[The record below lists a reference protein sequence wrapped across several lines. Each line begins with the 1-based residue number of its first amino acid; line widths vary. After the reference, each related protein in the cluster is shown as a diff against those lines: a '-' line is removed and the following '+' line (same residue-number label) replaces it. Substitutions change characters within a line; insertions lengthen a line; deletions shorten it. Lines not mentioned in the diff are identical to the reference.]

1 MSDIVFRLLGA
12 LDVQIDGRI
21 VTLGSSRQRTVLT
34 TLLLARN
41 RVVSVERLIAT
52 VWQGN
57 EPATARNQIAIL
69 VGALRRLFKDAAG
82 ADDLIVTSH
91 PGYIM
96 TLSTHQL
103 DIATFEERASRA
115 REAARQGQPA
125 EACKHIDEALSLWR
139 GRALE
144 GIVGEPAESA
154 ATRLEELRLDLL
166 EERAGLQLQFG
177 RHRALIGELT
187 ALVREHPLRE
197 QSRSWLM
204 LAEYRSGN
212 RARAL
217 EIFREGRAILVD
229 RLGLEPG
236 PGLRS
241 IHDLILQDAPELA
254 PPPGLPSPAA
264 MAAVPAQ
271 LPASVAA
278 FASREEELGSLD
290 RLLDESHGARPPAI
304 GSISGVSGVGKT
316 ALAVHW
322 ANQAAA
328 GFPDGQLFI
337 NLRGYHET
345 DEPVLPEAALDR
357 LLHSLGVPGARIPAD
372 LGDRAALYRSV
383 LENKRMLILLDDAR
397 SFEQIRPLLP
407 GTGRCCVLITSRDP
421 IDDLTGDFAIRR
433 INLRVLEQDAATA
446 LLAQVAGP
454 ERFAADPEA
463 AARLSE
469 LCDRLPLALRIAG
482 TRLAARPHW
491 TLRSLVERLECERR
505 RLDELS
511 PGQGG
516 IRAGLRLTY
525 RHLPPAAARMFRC
538 LGLLKVPEF
547 ASWVGAALLDTEL
560 WEAEDLIEQLVDA
573 QLLEV
578 ARHRAGHPPRYR
590 FHNLPHLYAREL
602 ALAEDGEDEQNA
614 ALRRAF
620 GGWVTLADEAHR
632 RAEGGTTP
640 HIAPVGRHDLP
651 RSLLDELLG
660 TPMDWFETERQAL
673 VAVVAQAAQSDAV
686 SNLAMF
692 SWSLTACATPVF
704 ETRHYLDDWRRC
716 AEQSLVAARR
726 AGSAMG
732 EAAMLRSL
740 GSLAINQRRY
750 PSARESL
757 MPALELFR
765 QAGDAHG
772 SAQVLRLLAI
782 CAHFRSDLAHA
793 ARYVEEAMDV
803 FVRLGDVREAAHA
816 MGLFAQIEVERGNL
830 ARGVELSERAVA
842 KSREGGLWRA
852 EAQSLHWLA
861 EVLLRSGEPGRAAA
875 ASRRVVKLTQEGGDR
890 VGETYALRALGD
902 ALWRTGE
909 FVESHSVLGRA
920 REIADELADDFLIAR
935 IEADLGC
942 LDAVAGDPAAAR
954 RIGGAL
960 NTFTALGAK
969 VWRDRTER
977 LLRAVE
983 AAEPGAPVPAA
994 TLAGL
999 LEEPGDRSARPV
1011 R

>member
-1 MSDIVFRLLGA
+1 MSEIVFRLLGA
-12 LDVQIDGRI
+12 LDVQIDGKTI
-21 VTLGSSRQRTVLT
+21 TLGSSRQRTVLT

-82 ADDLIVTSH
+82 VGDLIVTSH

-103 DIATFEERASRA
+103 DIATFEERVSRA
-115 REAARQGQPA
+115 RQAARQEKPA
-125 EACKHIDEALSLWR
+125 EACKHIDDALSLWR

-144 GIVGEPAESA
+144 GVLGEPAEST
-154 ATRLEELRLDLL
+154 ATHLEELRLDLL

-217 EIFREGRAILVD
+217 EIFREGRTILVN

-254 PPPGLPSPAA
+254 APPRLPSTSATA
-264 MAAVPAQ
+264 VVPAQ
-271 LPASVAA
+271 LPSIVAA
-278 FASREEELGSLD
+278 FSSREEELRSLD
-290 RLLDESHGARPPAI
+290 RLLDESDEARPPAM

-328 GFPDGQLFI
+328 SFPDGQLFI
-337 NLRGYHET
+337 NLRAYHET

-397 SFEQIRPLLP
+397 SFEQIRHLLP

-421 IDDLTGDFAIRR
+421 IDDLTGDFAILR
-433 INLRVLEQDAATA
+433 IGLRVLDQDAATA

-454 ERFAADPEA
+454 ERFAADPEGA
-463 AARLSE
+463 TRLSE

-525 RHLPPAAARMFRC
+525 RHLPPAAARMFRR

-578 ARHRAGHPPRYR
+578 AQHRAGHPPRYR

-620 GGWVTLADEAHR
+620 GGWVTLADEARR
-632 RAEGGTTP
+632 RAEGRTTT
-640 HIAPVGRHDLP
+640 HIAPVDRYELP
-651 RSLLDELLG
+651 QSLLDELLAA
-660 TPMDWFETERQAL
+660 PMDWFETERQAL
-673 VAVVAQAAQSDAV
+673 VAVVAQAAQSDAD
-686 SNLAMF
+686 SDLAMF
-692 SWSLTACATPVF
+692 SWSLTTCATPVF
-704 ETRHYLDDWRRC
+704 ETRHYLDDWRCC
-716 AEQSLVAARR
+716 AEQSLAAARR
-726 AGSAMG
+726 AGSARG

-750 PSARESL
+750 QSAQDSL

-765 QAGDAHG
+765 GAGDAHG

-816 MGLFAQIEVERGNL
+816 MGLFAQVEVERGNL
-830 ARGVELSERAVA
+830 ARGIELSELAVA

-861 EVLLRSGEPGRAAA
+861 EALLRGGEPGRAAA
-875 ASRRVVKLTQEGGDR
+875 ASRRAVKLTQAGGDR

-902 ALWRTGE
+902 ALWRSGE

-942 LDAVAGDPAAAR
+942 LDAVAGDPGAAR

-960 NTFTALGAK
+960 NTFTAMGAK

-977 LLRAVE
+977 LLCAVE
-983 AAEPGAPVPAA
+983 AAEPGVPVPAA

-999 LEEPGDRSARPV
+999 LEEPGDRNARQV

>member
-1 MSDIVFRLLGA
+1 MSEIVFRLLGA
-12 LDVQIDGRI
+12 LDVQIDGKTI
-21 VTLGSSRQRTVLT
+21 TLGSSRQRTVLT

-82 ADDLIVTSH
+82 VGDLIVTSH

-103 DIATFEERASRA
+103 DIATFEERVSRA
-115 REAARQGQPA
+115 RQAARQEKPA
-125 EACKHIDEALSLWR
+125 EACKHIDDALSLWR

-144 GIVGEPAESA
+144 GVLGEPAEST
-154 ATRLEELRLDLL
+154 ATHLEELRLDLL

-217 EIFREGRAILVD
+217 EIFREGRTILVN

-254 PPPGLPSPAA
+254 APPRLPSTSATA
-264 MAAVPAQ
+264 VVPAQ
-271 LPASVAA
+271 LPSIVAA
-278 FASREEELGSLD
+278 FSSREEELRSLD
-290 RLLDESHGARPPAI
+290 RLLDESDEARPPAM

-328 GFPDGQLFI
+328 SFPDGQLFI
-337 NLRGYHET
+337 NLRAYHET

-397 SFEQIRPLLP
+397 SFEQIRHLLP

-421 IDDLTGDFAIRR
+421 IDDLTGDFAILR
-433 INLRVLEQDAATA
+433 IGLRVLDQDAATA

-454 ERFAADPEA
+454 ERFAADPEGA
-463 AARLSE
+463 TRLSE

-525 RHLPPAAARMFRC
+525 RHLPPAAARMFRR

-578 ARHRAGHPPRYR
+578 AQHRAGHPPRYR

-620 GGWVTLADEAHR
+620 GGWVTLADEARR
-632 RAEGGTTP
+632 RAEGRTTT
-640 HIAPVGRHDLP
+640 HIAPVDRYELP
-651 RSLLDELLG
+651 QSLLDELLAA
-660 TPMDWFETERQAL
+660 PMDWFETERQAL
-673 VAVVAQAAQSDAV
+673 VAVVAQAAQSDAD
-686 SNLAMF
+686 SDLAMF
-692 SWSLTACATPVF
+692 SWSLTTCATPVF
-704 ETRHYLDDWRRC
+704 ETRHYLDDWRCC
-716 AEQSLVAARR
+716 AEQSLAAARR
-726 AGSAMG
+726 AGSARG

-750 PSARESL
+750 QSAQDSL

-765 QAGDAHG
+765 GAGDAHG

-816 MGLFAQIEVERGNL
+816 MGLFAQVEVERGNL
-830 ARGVELSERAVA
+830 ARGIELSELAVA

-861 EVLLRSGEPGRAAA
+861 EALLRGGEPGRAAA
-875 ASRRVVKLTQEGGDR
+875 ASRRAVKLTQAGGDR

-902 ALWRTGE
+902 ALWRSGE

-942 LDAVAGDPAAAR
+942 LDAVAGDPGAAR

-977 LLRAVE
+977 LLCAVE
-983 AAEPGAPVPAA
+983 AAEPGVPVPAA

-999 LEEPGDRSARPV
+999 LEEPGDRNARQV

>member
-1 MSDIVFRLLGA
+1 MSEIVFRLLGA
-12 LDVQIDGRI
+12 LDVQIDGKTI
-21 VTLGSSRQRTVLT
+21 TLGSSRQRTVLT

-57 EPATARNQIAIL
+57 EPATARNQVAIL

-82 ADDLIVTSH
+82 VGDLIVTSH

-103 DIATFEERASRA
+103 DIATFEERVSRA
-115 REAARQGQPA
+115 RQAARQEKPA
-125 EACKHIDEALSLWR
+125 EACKHIDDALSLWR

-144 GIVGEPAESA
+144 GVLGEPAEST
-154 ATRLEELRLDLL
+154 ATHLEELRLDLL

-217 EIFREGRAILVD
+217 EIFREGRAILVN

-254 PPPGLPSPAA
+254 APPRLPSTSATA
-264 MAAVPAQ
+264 VVPAQ
-271 LPASVAA
+271 LPSIVAA
-278 FASREEELGSLD
+278 FSSREEELRSLD
-290 RLLDESHGARPPAI
+290 RLLDESDEARPPAM

-328 GFPDGQLFI
+328 SFPDGQLFI
-337 NLRGYHET
+337 NLRAYHET

-397 SFEQIRPLLP
+397 SFEQIRHLLP

-421 IDDLTGDFAIRR
+421 IDDLTGDFAILR
-433 INLRVLEQDAATA
+433 IGLRVLDQDAATA

-454 ERFAADPEA
+454 ERFAADPEGA
-463 AARLSE
+463 TRLSE

-578 ARHRAGHPPRYR
+578 AQHRAGHPPRYR

-620 GGWVTLADEAHR
+620 GGWVTLADEARR
-632 RAEGGTTP
+632 RAEGRTTT
-640 HIAPVGRHDLP
+640 HIAPVDRYELP
-651 RSLLDELLG
+651 QSLLDELLAA
-660 TPMDWFETERQAL
+660 PMDWFETERQAL
-673 VAVVAQAAQSDAV
+673 VAVVAQAAQSDAD
-686 SNLAMF
+686 SDLAMF
-692 SWSLTACATPVF
+692 SWSLTTCATPVF
-704 ETRHYLDDWRRC
+704 ETRHYLDDWRCC
-716 AEQSLVAARR
+716 AEQSLAAARR
-726 AGSAMG
+726 AGSARG

-750 PSARESL
+750 QSAQDSL

-765 QAGDAHG
+765 GAGDAHG

-816 MGLFAQIEVERGNL
+816 MGLFAQVEVERGNL
-830 ARGVELSERAVA
+830 ARGIELSELAVA

-861 EVLLRSGEPGRAAA
+861 EALLRGGEPGRAAA
-875 ASRRVVKLTQEGGDR
+875 ASRRAVKLTQAGGDR

-902 ALWRTGE
+902 ALWRSGE

-942 LDAVAGDPAAAR
+942 LDAVAGDPGAAR

-977 LLRAVE
+977 LLCAVE
-983 AAEPGAPVPAA
+983 AAEPGVPVPAA

-999 LEEPGDRSARPV
+999 LEEPGDRNARQV

>member
-1 MSDIVFRLLGA
+1 MFRLLGA
-12 LDVQIDGRI
+12 LDVQIDGKTI
-21 VTLGSSRQRTVLT
+21 TLGSSRQRTVLT

-82 ADDLIVTSH
+82 VGDLIVTSH

-103 DIATFEERASRA
+103 DIATFEERVSRA
-115 REAARQGQPA
+115 RQAARQEKPA
-125 EACKHIDEALSLWR
+125 EACKHIDDALSLWR

-144 GIVGEPAESA
+144 GVLGEPAEST
-154 ATRLEELRLDLL
+154 ATHLEELRLDLL

-217 EIFREGRAILVD
+217 EIFREGRTILVN

-254 PPPGLPSPAA
+254 APPRLPSTSATA
-264 MAAVPAQ
+264 VVPAQ
-271 LPASVAA
+271 LPSIVAA
-278 FASREEELGSLD
+278 FSSREEELRSLD
-290 RLLDESHGARPPAI
+290 RLLDESDEARPPAM

-328 GFPDGQLFI
+328 SFPDGQLFI
-337 NLRGYHET
+337 NLRAYHET

-397 SFEQIRPLLP
+397 SFEQIRHLLP

-421 IDDLTGDFAIRR
+421 IDDLTGDFAILR
-433 INLRVLEQDAATA
+433 IGLRVLDQDAATA

-454 ERFAADPEA
+454 ERFAADPEGA
-463 AARLSE
+463 TRLSE

-525 RHLPPAAARMFRC
+525 RHLPPAAARMFRR

-578 ARHRAGHPPRYR
+578 AQHRAGHPPRYR

-620 GGWVTLADEAHR
+620 GGWVTLADEARR
-632 RAEGGTTP
+632 RAEGRTTT
-640 HIAPVGRHDLP
+640 HIAPVDRYELP
-651 RSLLDELLG
+651 QSLLDELLAA
-660 TPMDWFETERQAL
+660 PMDWFETERQAL
-673 VAVVAQAAQSDAV
+673 VAVVAQAAQSDAD
-686 SNLAMF
+686 SDLAMF
-692 SWSLTACATPVF
+692 SWSLTTCATPVF
-704 ETRHYLDDWRRC
+704 ETRHYLDDWRCC
-716 AEQSLVAARR
+716 AEQSLAAARR
-726 AGSAMG
+726 AGSARG

-750 PSARESL
+750 QSAQDSL

-765 QAGDAHG
+765 GAGDAHG

-816 MGLFAQIEVERGNL
+816 MGLFAQVEVERGNL
-830 ARGVELSERAVA
+830 ARGIELSELAVA

-861 EVLLRSGEPGRAAA
+861 EALLRGGEPGRAAA
-875 ASRRVVKLTQEGGDR
+875 ASRRAVKLTQAGGDR

-902 ALWRTGE
+902 ALWRSGE

-942 LDAVAGDPAAAR
+942 LDAVAGDPGAAR

-977 LLRAVE
+977 LLCAVE
-983 AAEPGAPVPAA
+983 AAEPGVPVPAA

-999 LEEPGDRSARPV
+999 LEEPGDRNARQV

>member
-1 MSDIVFRLLGA
+1 MFRLLGA
-12 LDVQIDGRI
+12 LDVQIDGKTI
-21 VTLGSSRQRTVLT
+21 TLGSSRQRTVLT

-82 ADDLIVTSH
+82 VGDLIVTSH

-103 DIATFEERASRA
+103 DIATFEERVSRA
-115 REAARQGQPA
+115 RQAARQEKPA
-125 EACKHIDEALSLWR
+125 EACKHIDDALSLWR

-144 GIVGEPAESA
+144 GVLGEPAEST
-154 ATRLEELRLDLL
+154 ATHLEELRLDLL

-217 EIFREGRAILVD
+217 EIFREGRTILVN

-254 PPPGLPSPAA
+254 APPRLPSTSATA
-264 MAAVPAQ
+264 VVPAQ
-271 LPASVAA
+271 LPSIVAA
-278 FASREEELGSLD
+278 FSSREEELRSLD
-290 RLLDESHGARPPAI
+290 RLLDESDEARPPAM

-328 GFPDGQLFI
+328 SFPDGQLFI
-337 NLRGYHET
+337 NLRAYHET

-397 SFEQIRPLLP
+397 SFEQIRHLLP

-421 IDDLTGDFAIRR
+421 IDDLTGDFAILR
-433 INLRVLEQDAATA
+433 IGLRVLDQDAATA

-454 ERFAADPEA
+454 ERFAADPEGA
-463 AARLSE
+463 TRLSE

-525 RHLPPAAARMFRC
+525 RHLPPAAARMFRR

-578 ARHRAGHPPRYR
+578 AQHRAGHPPRYR

-620 GGWVTLADEAHR
+620 GGWVTLADEARR
-632 RAEGGTTP
+632 RAEGRTTT
-640 HIAPVGRHDLP
+640 HIAPVDRYELP
-651 RSLLDELLG
+651 QSLLDELLAA
-660 TPMDWFETERQAL
+660 PMDWFETERQAL
-673 VAVVAQAAQSDAV
+673 VAVVAQAAQSDAD
-686 SNLAMF
+686 SDLAMF
-692 SWSLTACATPVF
+692 SWSLTTCATPVF
-704 ETRHYLDDWRRC
+704 ETRHYLDDWRCC
-716 AEQSLVAARR
+716 AEQSLAAARR
-726 AGSAMG
+726 AGSARG

-750 PSARESL
+750 QSAQDSL

-765 QAGDAHG
+765 GAGDAHG

-816 MGLFAQIEVERGNL
+816 MGLFAQVEVERGNL
-830 ARGVELSERAVA
+830 ARGIELSELAVA

-861 EVLLRSGEPGRAAA
+861 EALLRGGEPGRAAA
-875 ASRRVVKLTQEGGDR
+875 ASRRAVKLTQAGGDR

-902 ALWRTGE
+902 ALWRSGE

-942 LDAVAGDPAAAR
+942 LDAVAGDPGAAR

-960 NTFTALGAK
+960 NTFTAMGAK

-977 LLRAVE
+977 LLCAVE
-983 AAEPGAPVPAA
+983 AAEPGVPVPAA

-999 LEEPGDRSARPV
+999 LEEPGDRNARQV